1 MNNWIDK
8 INYFNKNI
16 PNCPSNINKRG
27 IVLSSGDKHFVSAFM
42 MIKQLHRLGCILEIE
57 WYYQGDELF
66 DFQKE
71 EIKKLNNVKL
81 IDANE
86 LKMKWFE
93 DNIGKIG
100 NLKGYIMKPFILLN
114 SNFDEILFIDSDN
127 FPLIDPSYLF
137 DCDEYKNNK
146 NIFWADIDLE
156 DENMKKKLLPGGYE
170 IFDQMNIPRPEK
182 LNESGQ
188 FLINRNIFW
197 KEIALS
203 FYLNYNK
210 DFFYKYFFGDKD
222 LYYVAFK
229 LNNSNYY
236 QNKYLPYSFGIDKF
250 QKINGLVQRCPI
262 NGDPLFLHRTLSK
275 ININNYNSVEYYY
288 PIDKK
293 ALTNQNT
300 KNNWNLWINQSIDSN
315 ITLVTCFYDLNR
327 ENWEHN
333 SRYNHNYHEW
343 FKNILAFN
351 NLNIVLFTDKKSYSK
366 VKNLID
372 NEKSN
377 SRIVIN
383 IYELS
388 ENKKIKNILESEK
401 FKKLVENRNKQD
413 IECYNSD
420 YTNLMHKKVEFI
432 EKAIKDNHFNTEYYG
447 WIDYGYIR
455 KEPLENYFIPKY
467 TNRIVFSQLQ
477 NIEKYDFKTCIKD
490 GKVYISG
497 GFFYGVKDE
506 LLHMIDLYDNFLNKF
521 MKQNLVSSD
530 QMIFHQIYLS
540 SDVIQIKNLEDK
552 WFGLL
557 NEQNILS
564 RNKWYPNEKMKQLD
578 EENKKILND
587 LKPLYQ
593 KNLKT
598 ILDYYKRELTMDII
612 NNGYLMNINNV
623 NRFLSN
629 LIELKNY
636 VNNSTFWYNCYLLY
650 LGKTKNINAIIN
662 LLLDLRVNNLINQET
677 ILIIS
682 NYSILLNE
690 KEIINIIKIIP
701 EEYLLFYLTR
711 INSFS
716 LIEMNKVVQI
726 LKMSNL
732 KFNKLMSEA
741 LNTNNNN
748 PESIL
753 DEILELEL
761 KTLEIPFYI
770 SGFYFWSFQNRNNKI
785 LRQKISKLHRKI
797 FPLLNQD
804 NKKREI
810 KRKKRRIAFISNNL
824 FLHSVGRDRIGIIK
838 NLNRDL
844 FDVTILHFV
853 DRENDVYFN
862 ELKYSGWNNMV
873 LEGSYIEWV
882 KKIDKLDF
890 DIIVYPDIGMNF
902 QTYLLAHCRL
912 APIQITTWGHSETS
926 GIDTIDYY
934 ISSKLY
940 EKNGNDHYS
949 EKLIEQESLCTFYYD
964 KWYDTILT
972 QKENL
977 YKFNPKTKYITYLQF
992 LHKISDD
999 DINLFNN
1006 ILSKHND
1013 IKILMINGA
1022 SSEYDKNVVSKKMD
1036 ELGHRDKIV
1045 ILPKQKTGNLYD
1057 LIVNSYLIIDS
1068 YPHGGC
1074 NTSLECFYFGK
1085 VVITRPSDYLR
1096 GRFTYGF
1103 YKKMGI
1109 TGTFTN
1115 NLDEQSKLI
1124 SLYINKPELKNYKEK
1139 EILKKSHLLFNDLES
1154 VFEWNKLLNQI
1165 GK

>member
-8 INYFNKNI
+8 INYFKSFI
-16 PNCPSNINKRG
+16 PNPPSSLNKKG
-27 IVLSSGDKHFVSAFM
+27 IVLSSGDKHFVSAY
-42 MIKQLHRLGCILEIE
+42 MIVKQLDRLGCSLEIE

-81 IDANE
+81 IDVND

-93 DNIGKIG
+93 DNIGEIG

-114 SNFDEILFIDSDN
+114 STFDEILFIDSDN

-137 DCDEYKNNK
+137 ECDDYKNNK

-170 IFDQMNIPRPEK
+170 IFDEMGITRPEK

-197 KEIALS
+197 KEVALS

-210 DFFYKYFFGDKD
+210 HFFYKYFFGDKD

-262 NGDPLFLHRTLSK
+262 SGDPLFLHRTLSK
-275 ININNYNSVEYYY
+275 ININNYNFIKYFY
-288 PIDKK
+288 PIDEK

-300 KNNWNLWINQSIDSN
+300 KNNWNIWLNQPVDSN
-315 ITLVTCFYDLNR
+315 LTLVTCFYDLNR
-327 ENWEHN
+327 ENWEYN
-333 SRYNHNYHEW
+333 SRDNNYYHEW

-351 NLNIVLFTDKKSYSK
+351 NLNLVLFTDKKSYSK

-377 SRIVIN
+377 SRIMIN
-383 IYELS
+383 IYELP
-388 ENKKIKNILESEK
+388 ENKDIKKILDSKK
-401 FKKLVENRNKQD
+401 FKELVKNRNKQD

-420 YTNLMHKKVEFI
+420 YTSLMHKKIEFI
-432 EKAIKDNHFNTEYYG
+432 EKAIKDNYFNTKYYG

-455 KEPLENYFIPKY
+455 KEPSENYFLPSY
-467 TNRIVFSQLQ
+467 TNRVVFSQLQ
-477 NIEKYDFKTCIKD
+477 NIEKNNLETCIKD
-490 GKVYISG
+490 GKEYISG

-506 LLHMIDLYDNFLNKF
+506 ILHMTDLYKNFLNKF

-540 SDVIQIKNLEDK
+540 SDVIQLKNLEDK

-564 RNKWYPNEKMKQLD
+564 CNRWNPNENMKELD
-578 EENKKILND
+578 EENKKILIN

-593 KNLKT
+593 KNLKS
-598 ILDYYKRELTMDII
+598 ILEYYKKELTLDII
-612 NNGYLMNINNV
+612 NNGYLMNINNI

-629 LIELKNY
+629 LLELKNY
-636 VNNSTFWYNCYLLY
+636 VNKSTFWYNCYLLY
-650 LGKTKNINAIIN
+650 LGKTKNKNAIIS

-682 NYSILLNE
+682 NYSILLND
-690 KEIINIIKIIP
+690 KEIINVIKIIP

-711 INSFS
+711 INSFGF
-716 LIEMNKVVQI
+716 IEINNVIQI
-726 LKMSNL
+726 LNRSKL

-748 PESIL
+748 PEKIL
-753 DEILELEL
+753 DEILELDLE
-761 KTLEIPFYI
+761 KLEIPFYI
-770 SGFYFWSFQNRNNKI
+770 SGFYFWSFQNRNNKN
-785 LRQKISKLHRKI
+785 LRQKISKLHRKL

-810 KRKKRRIAFISNNL
+810 TRKKRRIAFISNNL

-844 FDVTILHFV
+844 FDVTILHFI

-862 ELKYSGWNNMV
+862 DLKNSGWNNIV
-873 LEGSYIEWV
+873 LEGSYVEWV

-940 EKNGNDHYS
+940 EKDSEDHYS
-949 EKLIEQESLCTFYYD
+949 EKLIKQESLCTFYYD
-964 KWYDTILT
+964 KWYDIILN
-972 QKENL
+972 QKDNL
-977 YKFNPKTKYITYLQF
+977 YKFNPKIKYITYLQF
-992 LHKISDD
+992 LHKISND
-999 DINLFNN
+999 DINLFND

-1013 IKILMINGA
+1013 IKIIMINGS
-1022 SSEYDKNVVSKKMD
+1022 SSEYDKNIVSKKMS
-1036 ELGHRDKIV
+1036 ELGHKDKIV

-1096 GRFTYGF
+1096 GRFTCGF
-1103 YKKMGI
+1103 YQKMGI
-1109 TGTFTN
+1109 TGTLTN
-1115 NLDEQSKLI
+1115 NLNEQSKLI

-1154 VFEWNKLLNQI
+1154 IFEWNKLLNQI